1 MQLLCID
8 QIAKKLPHM
17 LHETYKTLLTFFKD
31 VSFQTINKGIRNLKK
46 KNWICLYFV

>member
-1 MQLLCID
+1 
-8 QIAKKLPHM
+8 M

-46 KNWICLYFV
+46 KIGSVYISFKKRDKTFQ